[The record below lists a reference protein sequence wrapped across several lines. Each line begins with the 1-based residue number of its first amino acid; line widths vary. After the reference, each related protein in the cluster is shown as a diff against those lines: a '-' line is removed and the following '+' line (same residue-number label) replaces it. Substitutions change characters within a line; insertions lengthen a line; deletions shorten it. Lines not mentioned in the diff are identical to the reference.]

1 MTSRQSRDFSD
12 RVFLKHKSKLSGDCC
27 VVNFSGV
34 VWTEKIWC
42 LSNRSLP
49 LLLLLRL
56 TALVFVYDY
65 HPGAETLLMRHFSGP
80 DSTLAVGPDGTLLF
94 PSNPR
99 AGGISNRH
107 RPGGHRSPMPERLI
121 WSYIIQ
127 LSSALR
133 TVHASGLA
141 CRVIDPSKILLI
153 GNSRW
158 TFVCKTISRRRRVNP
173 LAGVPVSCSQAR
185 HLTPRIVSPLG
196 WGMPRTPYGPMA
208 PCWISFVVWFYSQ
221 TQNKRMWHIW
231 CSQFRRE

>member
-1 MTSRQSRDFSD
+1 MYIPR
-12 RVFLKHKSKLSGDCC
+12 
-27 VVNFSGV
+27 
-34 VWTEKIWC
+34 IWST
-42 LSNRSLP
+42 LSNRNLART
-49 LLLLLRL
+49 LCF

-65 HPGAETLLMRHFSGP
+65 YPGAETLLMRHFSGP
-80 DSTLAVGPDGTLLF
+80 DSTLAVGPDGSLLF

-158 TFVCKTISRRRRVNP
+158 TFVCKSISRRIRVNS
-173 LAGVPVSCSQAR
+173 LAGGPVSCSQAG
-185 HLTPRIVSPLG
+185 HLSPGVGHAPGL
-196 WGMPRTPYGPMA
+196 PMGLNII
-208 PCWISFVVWFYSQ
+208 CCVVLFTDS
-221 TQNKRMWHIW
+221 
-231 CSQFRRE
+231 E

>member
-1 MTSRQSRDFSD
+1 
-12 RVFLKHKSKLSGDCC
+12 
-27 VVNFSGV
+27 
-34 VWTEKIWC
+34 
-42 LSNRSLP
+42 
-49 LLLLLRL
+49 
-56 TALVFVYDY
+56 
-65 HPGAETLLMRHFSGP
+65 MRHFSGP

-99 AGGISNRH
+99 AGGIPNRH

-158 TFVCKTISRRRRVNP
+158 VFVCKPILRIRRVNP
-173 LAGVPVSCSQAR
+173 PAGAPVSCSQAG
-185 HLTPRIVSPLG
+185 HLTPRSVSLTG
-196 WGMPRTPYGPMA
+196 WGHAPRPPMSLWTYGTMLNII
-208 PCWISFVVWFYSQ
+208 CCVVLL
-221 TQNKRMWHIW
+221 TDL
-231 CSQFRRE
+231 E